1 MILLK
6 NFKKGQALPLNT
18 IVIATLVIIVLLVII
33 VFFTTSVTESNETIG
48 GVTKCNQENPILSR
62 LGYTYVKPQEVGKTC
77 DIQQA
82 GSKNAIGVAN
92 CCVLKDTSSSTVPQ

>member
-33 VFFTTSVTESNETIG
+33 ECT
-48 GVTKCNQENPILSR
+48 
-62 LGYTYVKPQEVGKTC
+62 
-77 DIQQA
+77 
-82 GSKNAIGVAN
+82 
-92 CCVLKDTSSSTVPQ
+92 